1 MKSILKDILI
11 GIIIGAGK
19 IIPGVSGSVL
29 AITLGVYERIIYSI
43 NNIFNYKN
51 IYYLSKIGFGII
63 ISIVFLSKI
72 IIYLLSNYYTYT
84 IFVFVGLILGSIKSI
99 ATNTSFKYYYLTI
112 LSFIIIVILGL
123 ININS
128 NNHNGIFYYLLSGFI
143 ESVSSII
150 PGISGTALL
159 MLIGTYNMVIDIFS
173 NIVSIKY
180 LVSNINIVIPF
191 IIGIILGLV
200 ISIKVIGYL
209 FSKYKTITYNIILG
223 LLLGSIF
230 IMLKK
235 CNYNVFNILIGIILL
250 IISYISIK
258 KVNHFFWLTNIMTHK
273 PIIINPS
280 PIRLKLVSFNI
291 SKAVTIRIIPITT
304 QNVILF
310 FTWTISF

>member
-11 GIIIGAGK
+11 GVIIGAGK

-51 IYYLSKIGFGII
+51 IYYLSKLGIGII
-63 ISIVFLSKI
+63 ISIVFLSRI
-72 IIYLLSNYYTYT
+72 IIYFLSNYYTYT

-99 ATNTSFKYYYLTI
+99 TNNTSLKYYYVTI
-112 LSFIIIVILGL
+112 LSFSVIVILGL

-128 NNHNGIFYYLLSGFI
+128 NNHSGTFYYLLSGFI

-159 MLIGTYNMVIDIFS
+159 ILIGTYNIVIDIFS
-173 NIVSIKY
+173 NIVSVNYLITNIK
-180 LVSNINIVIPF
+180 IVIPF
-191 IIGIILGLV
+191 IIGIIVGLI

-230 IMLKK
+230 IMLKG
-235 CNYNVFNILIGIILL
+235 CSYSVFNIFISILLL
-250 IISYISIK
+250 IISYICIK
-258 KVNHFFWLTNIMTHK
+258 KVNH
-273 PIIINPS
+273 
-280 PIRLKLVSFNI
+280 
-291 SKAVTIRIIPITT
+291 
-304 QNVILF
+304 LF
-310 FTWTISF
+310 

>member
-1 MKSILKDILI
+1 MNSILKDILI

-99 ATNTSFKYYYLTI
+99 ATNTSFKYSYLTI

-173 NIVSIKY
+173 NILSINY
-180 LVSNINIVIPF
+180 LYQ
-191 IIGIILGLV
+191 GIENYKM
-200 ISIKVIGYL
+200 ISIRNIGDYE
-209 FSKYKTITYNIILG
+209 KYVQEYNARQLKNKTCMELKQEMFG
-223 LLLGSIF
+223 
-230 IMLKK
+230 IMD
-235 CNYNVFNILIGIILL
+235 G
-250 IISYISIK
+250 
-258 KVNHFFWLTNIMTHK
+258 
-273 PIIINPS
+273 
-280 PIRLKLVSFNI
+280 
-291 SKAVTIRIIPITT
+291 KAPKTR
-304 QNVILF
+304 
-310 FTWTISF
+310 

>member
-11 GIIIGAGK
+11 GVIIGAGK

-29 AITLGVYERIIYSI
+29 AITLGVYEKIIYSI

-51 IYYLSKIGFGII
+51 IYYLSKLGIGFI
-63 ISIVFLSKI
+63 ISIVFLSRI
-72 IIYLLSNYYTYT
+72 IIYFLSNYYTYT

-99 ATNTSFKYYYLTI
+99 TNNTSLKYYYVTI
-112 LSFIIIVILGL
+112 LSFSVIVILGL

-128 NNHNGIFYYLLSGFI
+128 NNHSGTFYYLLSGFI

-159 MLIGTYNMVIDIFS
+159 ILIGTYNIVIDIFS
-173 NIVSIKY
+173 NIVSVNYLITNIK
-180 LVSNINIVIPF
+180 IVIPF
-191 IIGIILGLV
+191 IIGILVGLI

-230 IMLKK
+230 IMLKG
-235 CNYNVFNILIGIILL
+235 CSYSVFNMFISILL
-250 IISYISIK
+250 FIISYISIK
-258 KVNHFFWLTNIMTHK
+258 KVNH
-273 PIIINPS
+273 
-280 PIRLKLVSFNI
+280 
-291 SKAVTIRIIPITT
+291 
-304 QNVILF
+304 LF
-310 FTWTISF
+310 

>member
-51 IYYLSKIGFGII
+51 IYYLSKIGIGII

-173 NIVSIKY
+173 NIININY
-180 LVSNINIVIPF
+180 LISNIKIVIPF
-191 IIGIILGLV
+191 IIGISVGLV

-258 KVNHFFWLTNIMTHK
+258 KVNHFF
-273 PIIINPS
+273 
-280 PIRLKLVSFNI
+280 
-291 SKAVTIRIIPITT
+291 
-304 QNVILF
+304 
-310 FTWTISF
+310 

>member
-128 NNHNGIFYYLLSGFI
+128 NIHNCILYYLLSCFI
-143 ESVSSII
+143 KSV
-150 PGISGTALL
+150 
-159 MLIGTYNMVIDIFS
+159 
-173 NIVSIKY
+173 
-180 LVSNINIVIPF
+180 
-191 IIGIILGLV
+191 
-200 ISIKVIGYL
+200 
-209 FSKYKTITYNIILG
+209 
-223 LLLGSIF
+223 
-230 IMLKK
+230 
-235 CNYNVFNILIGIILL
+235 
-250 IISYISIK
+250 
-258 KVNHFFWLTNIMTHK
+258 
-273 PIIINPS
+273 
-280 PIRLKLVSFNI
+280 
-291 SKAVTIRIIPITT
+291 
-304 QNVILF
+304 
-310 FTWTISF
+310 

>member
-11 GIIIGAGK
+11 GVIIGAGK

-29 AITLGVYERIIYSI
+29 AITLGVYEKIIYSI

-51 IYYLSKIGFGII
+51 IYYLSKLGIGII
-63 ISIVFLSKI
+63 ISIVFLSRI
-72 IIYLLSNYYTYT
+72 IIYFLSNYYTYT

-99 ATNTSFKYYYLTI
+99 TNNTSLKYYYVTI
-112 LSFIIIVILGL
+112 LSFSVIVILGL

-128 NNHNGIFYYLLSGFI
+128 NNHSGTFYYLLSGFI

-159 MLIGTYNMVIDIFS
+159 ILIGTYNMVIDIFS
-173 NIVSIKY
+173 NIVSVNYLITNIK
-180 LVSNINIVIPF
+180 IVIPF
-191 IIGIILGLV
+191 IIGIIVGLI

-230 IMLKK
+230 IMLKG
-235 CNYNVFNILIGIILL
+235 CSYSVFNIFISILLL
-250 IISYISIK
+250 IISYICIK
-258 KVNHFFWLTNIMTHK
+258 KVNH
-273 PIIINPS
+273 
-280 PIRLKLVSFNI
+280 
-291 SKAVTIRIIPITT
+291 
-304 QNVILF
+304 LF
-310 FTWTISF
+310 

>member
-29 AITLGVYERIIYSI
+29 AITLGVYEKIIYSI

-51 IYYLSKIGFGII
+51 IYYLTKLGIGII
-63 ISIVFLSKI
+63 ISIVFLSRI
-72 IIYLLSNYYTYT
+72 IIYFLANYYTYT

-99 ATNTSFKYYYLTI
+99 TNNTSFKYSYVTI
-112 LSFIIIVILGL
+112 LTFIVIVILGL

-128 NNHNGIFYYLLSGFI
+128 NNHSGVFYYLLSGFI

-159 MLIGTYNMVIDIFS
+159 ILIGTYNMVIDIFS
-173 NIVSIKY
+173 NIVNVNY
-180 LVSNINIVIPF
+180 LISNIKIVIPF
-191 IIGIILGLV
+191 IIGMLVGLI
-200 ISIKVIGYL
+200 ISIKVIVYL

-230 IMLKK
+230 IMLKG
-235 CNYNVFNILIGIILL
+235 CSYSVFNIFISILL
-250 IISYISIK
+250 FIISYISIK
-258 KVNHFFWLTNIMTHK
+258 KVNH
-273 PIIINPS
+273 
-280 PIRLKLVSFNI
+280 
-291 SKAVTIRIIPITT
+291 
-304 QNVILF
+304 LF
-310 FTWTISF
+310 

>member
-1 MKSILKDILI
+1 MKCILKDILI

-29 AITLGVYERIIYSI
+29 AITLGVYEKIIHSI
-43 NNIFNYKN
+43 NNIFKDYKN
-51 IYYLSKIGFGII
+51 IYYLTKLGVGII
-63 ISIVFLSKI
+63 ISILFLSRI
-72 IIYLLSNYYTYT
+72 IIYFLSNYYTYT

-99 ATNTSFKYYYLTI
+99 TTNTNFKYSYLTI

-128 NNHNGIFYYLLSGFI
+128 NNHNGILYYLLSGFI

-159 MLIGTYNMVIDIFS
+159 MLLGTYNMVIDIFS
-173 NIVSIKY
+173 NIININY

-191 IIGIILGLV
+191 IIGILVGLI
-200 ISIKVIGYL
+200 ISIKLINYL
-209 FSKYKTITYNIILG
+209 FSKYKTLTYNIILG

-230 IMLKK
+230 IMLKG
-235 CNYNVFNILIGIILL
+235 CNYNIGNVFISIILL

-258 KVNHFFWLTNIMTHK
+258 KVNHFF
-273 PIIINPS
+273 
-280 PIRLKLVSFNI
+280 
-291 SKAVTIRIIPITT
+291 
-304 QNVILF
+304 
-310 FTWTISF
+310 

>member
-29 AITLGVYERIIYSI
+29 AITLGVYEKIIYSI

-51 IYYLSKIGFGII
+51 IYYLSKIGIGII
-63 ISIVFLSKI
+63 ISIIFLSRI
-72 IIYLLSNYYTYT
+72 IIYFLANYYTYT

-99 ATNTSFKYYYLTI
+99 TNNTSFKYYYITI
-112 LSFIIIVILGL
+112 LSFIVIVILGL

-128 NNHNGIFYYLLSGFI
+128 NNHNGIFYYILSGFI

-173 NIVSIKY
+173 NIINLNYLITNIK
-180 LVSNINIVIPF
+180 IVIPF
-191 IIGIILGLV
+191 IIGISVGLV

-230 IMLKK
+230 IMLNG
-235 CNYNVFNILIGIILL
+235 CNYHVNNILMGIILL

-258 KVNHFFWLTNIMTHK
+258 KVNHFF
-273 PIIINPS
+273 
-280 PIRLKLVSFNI
+280 
-291 SKAVTIRIIPITT
+291 
-304 QNVILF
+304 
-310 FTWTISF
+310 

>member
-51 IYYLSKIGFGII
+51 IYYLSKIGIGII

-230 IMLKK
+230 IMLKG
-235 CNYNVFNILIGIILL
+235 CNYSVFNIFISILL
-250 IISYISIK
+250 FIISYISIK
-258 KVNHFFWLTNIMTHK
+258 KVNHFF
-273 PIIINPS
+273 
-280 PIRLKLVSFNI
+280 
-291 SKAVTIRIIPITT
+291 
-304 QNVILF
+304 
-310 FTWTISF
+310 

>member
-84 IFVFVGLILGSIKSI
+84 IFVFVGLIIGSIKSI
-99 ATNTSFKYYYLTI
+99 TDNISFKYLYVTI
-112 LSFIIIVILGL
+112 LSFSVIVILGL

-173 NIVSIKY
+173 NII
-180 LVSNINIVIPF
+180 NINYLISNTKIVIPF
-191 IIGIILGLV
+191 IIGISVGLV

-230 IMLKK
+230 IMLKG
-235 CNYNVFNILIGIILL
+235 CNYSVFNIFISILL
-250 IISYISIK
+250 FIISYISIK
-258 KVNHFFWLTNIMTHK
+258 KVNHFF
-273 PIIINPS
+273 
-280 PIRLKLVSFNI
+280 
-291 SKAVTIRIIPITT
+291 
-304 QNVILF
+304 
-310 FTWTISF
+310 